1 MDDAFGME
9 QEKAKTSVAQFG
21 LETNWG
27 ASSFKERKQSD
38 LRSPREPAGGAA
50 ASVVP
55 SRLVKKASTF
65 DPSPRLP
72 AIGSGRG
79 TQSSRGAL

>member
-1 MDDAFGME
+1 MFGMA
-9 QEKAKTSVAQFG
+9 QEKAKTSVSQFG

-27 ASSFKERKQSD
+27 ASSFKETG

-50 ASVVP
+50 TSALP
-55 SRLVKKASTF
+55 SRQVKKTSTF
-65 DPSPRLP
+65 EPSPRLP

-79 TQSSRGAL
+79 TQRSSRAR